1 MAASVPEDVMRLIDT
16 DGTRAAIVSASTTS
30 PSVGAP

>member
-1 MAASVPEDVMRLIDT
+1 MAASVPELTSLSISTEGIRSETI
-16 DGTRAAIVSASTTS
+16 AASRTS